1 MAYGQP
7 VAEAPA
13 PEPAAASDDENEDRD
28 RDRAVREASQPAP
41 GAAPT
46 EAPQPLPTQ
55 APPCPAS
62 ADRTARAAAH
72 RRAPAYGAGYSGQ
85 RAPPRI
91 LGLTCTPD
99 QVEEAGSAECR
110 VEVED
115 DGGLPGLSFEWL
127 LQGVGPELSDPR
139 APTVTF
145 TASGNGGGLG
155 WQGEFIL
162 VIIVRDAQG
171 LETQGRT
178 QVTIT
183 PAQP

>member
-1 MAYGQP
+1 M
-7 VAEAPA
+7 
-13 PEPAAASDDENEDRD
+13 
-28 RDRAVREASQPAP
+28 
-41 GAAPT
+41 
-46 EAPQPLPTQ
+46 
-55 APPCPAS
+55 
-62 ADRTARAAAH
+62 
-72 RRAPAYGAGYSGQ
+72 
-85 RAPPRI
+85 
-91 LGLTCTPD
+91 
-99 QVEEAGSAECR
+99 EEAGSAECR

-183 PAQP
+183 PALSGRHAAIGDRIYRATESGEESVNWP